1 MDYTSTTLL
10 LAVLLFASAVAHDI
24 SHDSLCK
31 SMVETEGYICEEHK
45 VTTKDGYILGVQ
57 RIPVGRTSKTANRP
71 PVLLQHGIFMDAA
84 TWLFNSPNKSLAFIL
99 ADNGF
104 DVWMGNNRGT
114 ISSRGHTSLSANDL
128 AYWDWTW
135 EQLVNDDLPAMY
147 DYIHNQTGQKL
158 YYVGHSLGTLLAL
171 ASFSQ
176 EKLVNLTKSA
186 ALLCPI
192 AYTGQVSSVFPRAIA
207 NTHLAQRAYLL
218 GLGEF
223 IAGGSV
229 VGKLLE
235 GVCRLPPIDCSNL
248 VSTVAGP
255 NCCIKPSTYDVF
267 LEHAPQS
274 TSTKNVVHLSQ
285 MLLAGNIAKYDYGD
299 ESENK
304 KHYGQGT
311 PPLYNLTR
319 IPKDI
324 PLFIGYGGKDSL
336 SDVNDVKLL
345 LDNLK
350 DHQKDKLV
358 LQYRDD
364 YAHFDFVMAEN
375 AESVVY
381 DPLLAFLRTQT

>member
-1 MDYTSTTLL
+1 MDYTSTTLF
-10 LAVLLFASAVAHDI
+10 LAVLLFASAVADDI
-24 SHDSLCK
+24 SHESLCK
-31 SMVETEGYICEEHK
+31 SMVETKGYICEEHK

-57 RIPVGRTSKTANRP
+57 RIPVGRTSKMANRP
-71 PVLLQHGIFMDAA
+71 PVLLQHGILMDAA

-114 ISSRGHTSLSANDL
+114 ISSRGHTSLSAIDP

-135 EQLVNDDLPAMY
+135 EQLVSDDLPAMY

-176 EKLVNLTKSA
+176 EKLVNMTKSA

-192 AYTGQVSSVFPRAIA
+192 AYTGQVTSMFPRAIA
-207 NTHLAQRAYLL
+207 NTFLAEGTYML
-218 GLGEF
+218 GLREF
-223 IAGGSV
+223 ISGGSV

-235 GVCRLPPIDCSNL
+235 GVCHLPLIDCSNL
-248 VSTVAGP
+248 VSTIAV
-255 NCCIKPSTYDVF
+255 
-267 LEHAPQS
+267 LR
-274 TSTKNVVHLSQ
+274 
-285 MLLAGNIAKYDYGD
+285 AGNVAKYDYGD
-299 ESENK
+299 ESENMK
-304 KHYGQGT
+304 RYGQST

-324 PLFIGYGGKDSL
+324 PLFMGYGGADSL
-336 SDVNDVKLL
+336 SDVNDVNRL
-345 LDNLK
+345 LDNIK

-358 LQYRDD
+358 LQYRDN

-375 AESVVY
+375 ARSVVY
-381 DPLLAFLRTQT
+381 DPLLAFLRTHA

>member
-10 LAVLLFASAVAHDI
+10 LAVLLFASAVADDI

-31 SMVETEGYICEEHK
+31 SMVETKGYICEEHK
-45 VTTKDGYILGVQ
+45 VTTKDGYILGMQ
-57 RIPVGRTSKTANRP
+57 RIPVGRTSKMANRP
-71 PVLLQHGIFMDAA
+71 PVLLQHGILMDAA

-114 ISSRGHTSLSANDL
+114 ISSRGHTSLSANDP

-135 EQLVNDDLPAMY
+135 EQLVSDDLPAMY
-147 DYIHNQTGQKL
+147 DYIHNQTRQKL

-176 EKLVNLTKSA
+176 EKLVNMTKSA

-192 AYTGQVSSVFPRAIA
+192 AYTGQVTSMFPRAIA
-207 NTHLAQRAYLL
+207 NTFLADVRK
-218 GLGEF
+218 
-223 IAGGSV
+223 IM
-229 VGKLLE
+229 KLS
-235 GVCRLPPIDCSNL
+235 C
-248 VSTVAGP
+248 P

-267 LEHAPQS
+267 LDHAPQS
-274 TSTKNVVHLSQ
+274 TSTKNMIHLSQ
-285 MLLAGNIAKYDYGD
+285 MLRAGNIAKYDYGD
-299 ESENK
+299 ESENM
-304 KHYGQGT
+304 KHYGQST

-324 PLFIGYGGKDSL
+324 PLFIGYGGADSL
-336 SDVNDVKLL
+336 SDVKDVNRL

-375 AESVVY
+375 AKSVVY
-381 DPLLAFLRTQT
+381 DPLLAFLRTRA